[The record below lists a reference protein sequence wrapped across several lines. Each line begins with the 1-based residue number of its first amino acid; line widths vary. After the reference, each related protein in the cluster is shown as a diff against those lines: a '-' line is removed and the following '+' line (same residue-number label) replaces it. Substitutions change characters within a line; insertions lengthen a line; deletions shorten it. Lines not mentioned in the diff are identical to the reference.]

1 MPTSVYFDKGT
12 FGEQNLYEDLIIQ
25 QLKVFGHD
33 VYYMP
38 RTLVKEDKL
47 FGEDVLSQFNDAYM
61 IEMYMEEVEGYG
73 GDKELISKF
82 GLEIRD
88 EVNFVVSRRIWEQT
102 VTEDTNII
110 VSGRPNEG
118 DLI

>member
-12 FGEQNLYEDLIIQ
+12 FGEQNLYEDLIIE

-47 FGEDVLSQFNDAYM
+47 FGEDVLSQFYDGYM
-61 IEMYMEEVEGYG
+61 I
-73 GDKELISKF
+73 
-82 GLEIRD
+82 
-88 EVNFVVSRRIWEQT
+88 
-102 VTEDTNII
+102 
-110 VSGRPNEG
+110 
-118 DLI
+118 